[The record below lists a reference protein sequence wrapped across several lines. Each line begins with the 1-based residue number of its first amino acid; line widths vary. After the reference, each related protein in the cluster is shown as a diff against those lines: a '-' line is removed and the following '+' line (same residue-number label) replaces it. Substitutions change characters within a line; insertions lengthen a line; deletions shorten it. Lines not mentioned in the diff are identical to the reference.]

1 MLDDYSRLILKNLA
15 SSSSVTEG
23 IFVGAEDPTTGA
35 LALIPIEHKE
45 IHEGHHYFIQNYT
58 SIANGATYEFVITTP
73 DTTTLSHFNYKVDVE
88 DDTTFVMTQGVTAS
102 GGTTVNPVNNDLNS
116 SNTSTLTWVHT
127 PTSSSG
133 GSIISQQRLGSSLG
147 AVTKIGGEIRNDGEI
162 ILRRNTKL
170 SIKITNNA
178 GSAKKVNWTF
188 CWYEVS

>member
-1 MLDDYSRLILKNLA
+1 MLDDYSRLKLKNLA

-58 SIANGATYEFVITTP
+58 SVANGATYEFVISTP
-73 DTTTLSHFNYKVDVE
+73 DSTTLSHFNYKVDVE
-88 DDTTFVMTQGVTAS
+88 DDTTFVLTQGVTAS
-102 GGTTVNPVNNDLNS
+102 GGTPITPINNDLNS
-116 SNTSTLTWVHT
+116 SNVSTLTWVHT
-127 PTSSSG
+127 PTSSTG
-133 GSIISQQRLGSSLG
+133 GSIIATQRMGNSVG
-147 AVTKIGGEIRNDGEI
+147 AVSVIGGSVRSDGEI

-178 GSAKKVNWTF
+178 SASKKVNWTF
-188 CWYEVS
+188 WWYEHG